1 MIRNTFKLF
10 NSAIKSSKLLNSNK
24 RFSTVSILLNKEYTD
39 TGEWIFKEG
48 EHYKIGLTENSANE
62 LGELVY
68 LEFDKI
74 VGDVTEFGEDLAI
87 IESVK
92 ASASVYAPFNCEVIE
107 NNDKIVNN
115 LEIINKLPECE
126 DSSWLLK
133 VRKM

>member
-10 NSAIKSSKLLNSNK
+10 NSSITSGRLLNNNK
-24 RFSTVSILLNKEYTD
+24 RFSTTPVFLNKEYTES
-39 TGEWIFKEG
+39 GEWIFKE
-48 EHYKIGLTENSANE
+48 EDYYKIGLTEKSANE

-68 LEFDKI
+68 LEFDKL
-74 VGDVTEFGEDLAI
+74 VGDVTEFGEDLVI

-107 NNDKIVNN
+107 NNDKLVDN
-115 LEIINKLPECE
+115 LELINQLPECE